1 MPPSILHLLFP
12 SSSLSSYLI
21 QTPETSS
28 PLKCERCRKNTHS
41 QHTHRHT
48 TKEGGKL
55 GRDCLTWRW
64 TPEQTRRESKIG
76 ETKKHKGR
84 RKKDVLTKES
94 QTHSALLFDTDCRL
108 QKEFQKMFFYSCFF
122 STPQN
127 ICCGKNQRRRTI
139 GFLTRT
145 LKVRLVLRSELQAS
159 DKIMGES

>member
-76 ETKKHKGR
+76 ETEKKKRKEEERRADKG
-84 RKKDVLTKES
+84 ES
-94 QTHSALLFDTDCRL
+94 DSLCSSVWHW
-108 QKEFQKMFFYSCFF
+108 
-122 STPQN
+122 
-127 ICCGKNQRRRTI
+127 
-139 GFLTRT
+139 
-145 LKVRLVLRSELQAS
+145 LQAS
-159 DKIMGES
+159 ERISKDVFFFFLFFFNPSKHLLWKKTKTQNYRVFNQNVKS

>member
-108 QKEFQKMFFYSCFF
+108 QKEFQKMFFFF
-122 STPQN
+122 LFFFNPSKHLLWKKTKTQN
-127 ICCGKNQRRRTI
+127 YRVFNQNV
-139 GFLTRT
+139 
-145 LKVRLVLRSELQAS
+145 KS
-159 DKIMGES
+159 

>member
-108 QKEFQKMFFYSCFF
+108 QKEFQKMFFFF
-122 STPQN
+122 LVFFNPSKHLLWKKTKTQN
-127 ICCGKNQRRRTI
+127 YRVFNQNV
-139 GFLTRT
+139 
-145 LKVRLVLRSELQAS
+145 KS
-159 DKIMGES
+159 